1 MVLTIKIRY
10 KNNKKVIKT
19 IMIFK
24 NNQKKFCQLPTIL
37 MQKLKKNLNKKQ
49 NIFQKSFSKKIIKYL
64 MILSTKKKVDN
75 LMTYNIKLD
84 KDLTK

>member
-10 KNNKKVIKT
+10 KNNKKVIEI

-24 NNQKKFCQLPTIL
+24 NNQKKYFQLPIL
-37 MQKLKKNLNKKQ
+37 IQKFKKNLNKKH
-49 NIFQKSFSKKIIKYL
+49 NIFQNSFSKKIIKYL